1 MNTRTMRSLLLL
13 VLVAT
18 LAACGTTEPKQ
29 AGEPKAMEMRNRIR
43 TMEDSLFNSSL
54 FDQRNAQA
62 LLDVYKAYATALPL
76 DSMAPEYLFRA
87 AGVARS
93 MKDPQQSVFLY
104 DRILTD
110 YPSWTKLA
118 DVYYLK
124 AFVIDADLG
133 HKGDA
138 HEAYTKV
145 IKLYP
150 QHPFAEQ
157 ARLAIENLK
166 YTDAELIE
174 KFKRMSEEQEAK
186 AAQ

>member
-1 MNTRTMRSLLLL
+1 MTFPMRSLLLL

-18 LAACGTTEPKQ
+18 LAACGTATTEP
-29 AGEPKAMEMRNRIR
+29 AADAKAVEMRNRIR

-166 YTDAELIE
+166 YTDEELIAR
-174 KFKRMSEEQEAK
+174 FKQMEADS
-186 AAQ
+186 AAGAVQ